1 MQIGILE
8 KKDFSVEAIKNLK
21 KIGKVSFFND
31 KNLHIFLKNK
41 DIIFT
46 RLKYFIGK
54 DFLKS
59 AEKLKII
66 CTPTTGL
73 NHLDLKEIS
82 MKNIKI
88 ISLKGEYKF
97 LSEIRATPE
106 HAFGLTLS
114 LLRNYKKAFLN
125 ENNNDWNRDILK
137 GFEIYNKNIGIIG
150 FGRIGKILSKYF
162 LSFGANVCFYDINT
176 KIKKLSG
183 SRRINNLNNLIK
195 KSDIVLLCVDYSQQ
209 NDKFF
214 DKKYIDLLKSKYF
227 INIARG
233 ELIDE
238 DYLLKKIRNNYFK
251 GIALDVIKNENN
263 KNNLNKFLKL
273 IKNRNFILTP
283 HIGGAT
289 YESMIRTELF
299 ITQKLFKLLNGKC

>member
-31 KNLHIFLKNK
+31 KNLDIFLKDK
-41 DIIFT
+41 DIIFI

-54 DFLKS
+54 DFLNLAK
-59 AEKLKII
+59 KLKVI

-73 NHLDLKEIS
+73 NHLDLKEIE
-82 MKNIKI
+82 KRNIKI
-88 ISLKGEYKF
+88 VSLKGEYKF

-114 LLRNYKKAFLN
+114 LLKNYNKAFLN
-125 ENNNDWNRDILK
+125 GANNDWNRDVLK
-137 GFEIYNKNIGIIG
+137 GFEIFKKNVGIIG
-150 FGRIGKILSKYF
+150 FGRVGKILSKYF
-162 LSFGANVCFYDINT
+162 LSFGASVYFYDVNK
-176 KIKKLSG
+176 KIKDQGGARSVN
-183 SRRINNLNNLIK
+183 SLNNLIK
-195 KSDIVLLCVDYSQQ
+195 KSDIVLLCVDYSEK

-214 DKKYIDLLKSKYF
+214 NKKYIDLLKNKYF

-238 DYLLKKIRNNYFK
+238 NYLLKKIRDNYFK
-251 GIALDVIKNENN
+251 GIALDVIANENGR
-263 KNNLNKFLKL
+263 NNLNKFLKL
-273 IKNRNFILTP
+273 TKNRNFILTP

-289 YESMIRTELF
+289 YESMHKTENF
-299 ITQKLFKLLNGKC
+299 ITIKLENVFE